1 MLKGIGVSA
10 GIGLAPAVVLAVSEL
25 VIPTAKPADLE
36 AEKAA
41 FWAAHAKVLSDTHA
55 LAEKTAAEI
64 GPDEAAV
71 LDDQGLAE
79 GWGLLDTGTGS
90 LEKVEIRHGR
100 LIQPVNEVQADGSV
114 NMPAFVLA
122 GGRRY
127 AVRGDVLEEA

>member
-41 FWAAHAKVLSDTHA
+41 FWAAHATVLSDTHA

-71 LDDQGLAE
+71 FEAHAMLLEDPTLTGPIVYPVCQIVNPEADEAELAAAE
-79 GWGLLDTGTGS
+79 DFLAFLQTEEVAAIFESHCFIVG
-90 LEKVEIRHGR
+90 VE
-100 LIQPVNEVQADGSV
+100 
-114 NMPAFVLA
+114 
-122 GGRRY
+122 
-127 AVRGDVLEEA
+127 

>member
-64 GPDEAAV
+64 GSDEAAV
-71 LDDQGLAE
+71 FEAHAM
-79 GWGLLDTGTGS
+79 LLEDPTLTDP
-90 LEKVEIRHGR
+90 I
-100 LIQPVNEVQADGSV
+100 VQAIERAV
-114 NMPAFVLA
+114 KTPPRP
-122 GGRRY
+122 RRTPLTPSFPCSNPWTTSTWRR
-127 AVRGDVLEEA
+127 ALPICAT